1 MGWNLRLAGNKSCCI
16 YYMESCAEKDK
27 HLCAG
32 TFFSAYALLSF
43 AAKAAGTLMP
53 VVSVTLAFVLE
64 LKKDNDPAKKFYNEV
79 ELDNVI
85 RVNMQKLMQLAKAAS
100 DKEIVLF
107 IKSIGPNG
115 IFAIS
120 VDASNGV

>member
-1 MGWNLRLAGNKSCCI
+1 
-16 YYMESCAEKDK
+16 
-27 HLCAG
+27 
-32 TFFSAYALLSF
+32 
-43 AAKAAGTLMP
+43 MP